1 MPMPPAF
8 VRLYSVVAMF
18 QLLLQHPES
27 QRLAS
32 VSINV
37 GDAGVVTTEVKVHP
51 EDAAPCEPAK
61 LAESLT
67 LGSSIPQS
75 LMQCWLRQSEAPAK
89 KKRKRGD

>member
-1 MPMPPAF
+1 MFYPFPPLFAG
-8 VRLYSVVAMF
+8 L

-37 GDAGVVTTEVKVHP
+37 GRAGVVTVEVKVHP
-51 EDAAPCEPAK
+51 EDAAPCEPAE

-67 LGSSIPQS
+67 KGASIPQS
-75 LMQCWLRQSEAPAK
+75 LLQCWLRTSETPAR
-89 KKRKRGD
+89 KKRKRD